1 MLSIPFG
8 YAKADTRIP
17 ISATGGVRSYDH
29 NADSVIGSIFFIF
42 NHISYSLGYEDRET
56 HTKAIIYASS
66 NLDNGE
72 VAEWYNSVTGTGARI
87 KVLATRPVQGGFCRD
102 LITEVVIKGES
113 RNYSERSCK
122 TIDSRFWTFS
132 GR

>member
-1 MLSIPFG
+1 MLLIPFG
-8 YAKADTRIP
+8 FANADTRIP

-29 NADSVIGSIFFIF
+29 NADTIIGSILFVF
-42 NHISYSLGYEDRET
+42 NHLNYSLGYDDRET
-56 HTKAIIYASS
+56 HTKAMIYASG

-72 VAEWYNSVTGTGARI
+72 ITEWYNSVNDTGARI
-87 KVLATRPVQGGFCRD
+87 RVVATRPAQGGFCRD

-113 RNYSERSCK
+113 RNYSERACK